1 MSSLSGETKN
11 KPHPVRHPSVADNA
25 SEAAGEESFPDRSCR
40 ASPAKQKTSRT
51 LFATRRLPTMR
62 AKLRVNRTDVG
73 TSSPHLRR
81 CEHGLKPIAAKN
93 VTAVQQPAL
102 LEKQWLTC
110 TSKLAPVEA
119 VAQNIVLNVRGVH
132 AIAASR
138 KQCERGARHR
148 RDQGPV
154 RSGGKASGRCR
165 Q

>member
-11 KPHPVRHPSVADNA
+11 KPHPVRHLSVADNA
-25 SEAAGEESFPDRSCR
+25 SEAAGEQNRCWHIK
-40 ASPAKQKTSRT
+40 PALAQ
-51 LFATRRLPTMR
+51 MR
-62 AKLRVNRTDVG
+62 ARAQAN
-73 TSSPHLRR
+73 
-81 CEHGLKPIAAKN
+81 CCKN

-110 TSKLAPVEA
+110 TSKLMPVEA
-119 VAQNIVLNVRGVH
+119 VAQMLHIVLNVRDVH